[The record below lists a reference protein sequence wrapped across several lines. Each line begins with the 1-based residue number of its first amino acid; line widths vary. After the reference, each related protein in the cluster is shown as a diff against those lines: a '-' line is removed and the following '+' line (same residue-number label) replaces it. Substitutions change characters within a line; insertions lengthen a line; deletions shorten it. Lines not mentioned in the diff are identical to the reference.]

1 MAQKIHFQKS
11 FHWTKGGCVQMF
23 AIDTC
28 RQFGE
33 NSSRIKFERERNHD
47 KNIYHTADAIWKIQF
62 EVENF

>member
-28 RQFGE
+28 RRFGE
-33 NSSRIKFERERNHD
+33 NSSRIKSEREIMI
-47 KNIYHTADAIWKIQF
+47 KISITQQMLWKIQI
-62 EVENF
+62 